1 MIKKYKPPI
10 KRKICTLVKSFV
22 FINQSEW
29 AITNILIIKITI
41 VKPAIRVIKFPYGF
55 LINPPI
61 IKAAPTETSVI
72 ATNDAILVVPKD
84 KAEQVKNVVDYL
96 EKNNKNELL

>member
-61 IKAAPTETSVI
+61 IKATPTETSVI
-72 ATNDAILVVPKD
+72 ATNDAKAGD
-84 KAEQVKNVVDYL
+84 KSKYSIRPCGGNGNL
-96 EKNNKNELL
+96 FKP

>member
-22 FINQSEW
+22 FINQSGW

-72 ATNDAILVVPKD
+72 ATNDAKAGD
-84 KAEQVKNVVDYL
+84 KSKYSIRLCGGNGNL
-96 EKNNKNELL
+96 FKP

>member
-1 MIKKYKPPI
+1 MPLIKKYKPPI

-72 ATNDAILVVPKD
+72 ATNDAKAGD
-84 KAEQVKNVVDYL
+84 KSKYSIRPCGGNGNL
-96 EKNNKNELL
+96 FKP

>member
-72 ATNDAILVVPKD
+72 ATNDAKAGD
-84 KAEQVKNVVDYL
+84 KSKYSIRPCGGNGNL
-96 EKNNKNELL
+96 FKP

>member
-72 ATNDAILVVPKD
+72 ATNDAKAGD
-84 KAEQVKNVVDYL
+84 KSKYSIRPVSYTHLRAHETV
-96 EKNNKNELL
+96 

>member
-61 IKAAPTETSVI
+61 IKATPTEISVI
-72 ATNDAILVVPKD
+72 ATNDAKAGD
-84 KAEQVKNVVDYL
+84 KSKYSIRPCGGNGNL
-96 EKNNKNELL
+96 FKP